1 MMEQSDC
8 FNFIT
13 MLQSKDTVFEAKS
26 TPTGIE
32 VHLFFDNK
40 TIVFEFDE
48 HNRFDSVWSKDY

>member
-13 MLQSKDTVFEAKS
+13 MLQSKGTVFEAKS

-32 VHLFFDNK
+32 VHLFFGDK
-40 TIVFEFDE
+40 TIVFEFDK

>member
-1 MMEQSDC
+1 
-8 FNFIT
+8 

-32 VHLFFDNK
+32 VHLFFGNK
-40 TIVFEFDE
+40 TIVSEFDE

>member
-13 MLQSKDTVFEAKS
+13 MLQSKGTVFEAKS

-32 VHLFFDNK
+32 VHLFFGDK

>member
-1 MMEQSDC
+1 MTESDC

-26 TPTGIE
+26 TSTGIE
-32 VHLFFDNK
+32 VHLFFGDK

-48 HNRFDSVWSKDY
+48 HNRFDSIWSKDY